1 MILLKPKLSTYIS
14 LSAVVL
20 MLLLGLILM
29 LRDFTY
35 SRSFGLWFYL
45 VGCSLLTLVLLML
58 FVKMMAGWR
67 FISAGKEQVVI
78 KLPLRGSTKVYPVAE
93 ILAWEE
99 ETVLANKRE
108 FKQVT
113 LVFKDRNSI
122 SVSNHEHEAYTEFI
136 NYLKKKAPK
145 PLVKPKKSWVNF
157 WLSATLTMAKKERE
171 SMRIIVQC
179 TRYQVVI
186 RVRAEF

>member
-1 MILLKPKLSTYIS
+1 
-14 LSAVVL
+14 
-20 MLLLGLILM
+20 
-29 LRDFTY
+29 
-35 SRSFGLWFYL
+35 
-45 VGCSLLTLVLLML
+45 
-58 FVKMMAGWR
+58 MMAGWR

-136 NYLKKKAPK
+136 SYLKKKAPK
-145 PLVKPKKSWVNF
+145 QLVKPKK
-157 WLSATLTMAKKERE
+157 
-171 SMRIIVQC
+171 
-179 TRYQVVI
+179 Y
-186 RVRAEF
+186 

>member
-14 LSAVVL
+14 LSAVL
-20 MLLLGLILM
+20 LILLGGLVLM
-29 LRDFTY
+29 LRDFAY
-35 SRSFGLWFYL
+35 KGSFALWFYL
-45 VGCSLLTLVLLML
+45 VACSIITLVILML
-58 FVKMMAGWR
+58 LVKMMAGWR
-67 FISAGKEQVVI
+67 FISVGKDHIVI
-78 KLPLRGSTKVYPVAE
+78 KLPLRGSTKAYPVTE

-113 LVFKDRNSI
+113 VAFQDQNSI

-145 PLVKPKKSWVNF
+145 QLVKPKKS
-157 WLSATLTMAKKERE
+157 
-171 SMRIIVQC
+171 
-179 TRYQVVI
+179 
-186 RVRAEF
+186 